1 MAKRKTMK
9 GVTCSKRKGVVYWYA
24 RINGEKRYCG
34 KDDKGK
40 NLAEAA
46 KAKDISRKYEN
57 KEINAGLRVKK
68 IEFKTVKD
76 LANWYM
82 TLPSTQELKSYNR
95 KLSLCAHLLKYFGN
109 RQINQV
115 EGDDQ
120 EHYREYRRG
129 QGAKDGTIDLEIGLL
144 STIYHSALKKKKI
157 NADSM
162 PGEFVLKCNSV
173 PRRSVTKEEFKGLLK
188 YASDDFKDLLV
199 CGYESAMRLNEIC
212 KLTASQIH
220 LDVQHILGKMLDY
233 IDLGI
238 FDTKTGARRT
248 VPVSARLKEVLKR
261 RLKGLGPDDYVF
273 TNKGKKYYKVLI
285 AITMKAVCEKANII
299 YGDKPVNKKGER
311 AGIVFHC
318 LRHTRTSR
326 WIEKGFSDEIVR
338 RATGHKTLRA
348 YQKYVKLD
356 PRVVMK
362 LVEDKKP
369 KREKNGTKSS
379 QSL

>member
-1 MAKRKTMK
+1 MVKRKTMK

-34 KDDKGK
+34 KGDKGK

-46 KAKDISRKYEN
+46 KAKDITRKYEN
-57 KEINAGLRVKK
+57 KEINAGLKVKK

-82 TLPSTQELKSYNR
+82 ILPSTQELKSYQR
-95 KLSLCAHLLKYFGN
+95 KISLCAHLLKYFGN

-120 EHYREYRRG
+120 EHYREYRRE

-144 STIYHSALKKKKI
+144 STMYHSALKKKKI

-162 PGEFVLKCNSV
+162 PGEFVLKYNSV
-173 PRRSVTKEEFKGLLK
+173 PRRSVTKEEFERLLK
-188 YASDDFKDLLV
+188 YASNDFKDLLV
-199 CGYESAMRLNEIC
+199 CGYESAMRSSEIC
-212 KLTASQIH
+212 KLTASQVH
-220 LDVQHILGKMLDY
+220 LDVQHISGKILDY

-248 VPVSARLKEVLKR
+248 VPVSSKLKEVLNR
-261 RLKGLGPDDYVF
+261 RLKGLDPDDYVF
-273 TNKGKKYYKVLI
+273 TNKGKRYYRVLI
-285 AITMKAVCEKANII
+285 SITMKAVCEKAGVI
-299 YGDKPVNKKGER
+299 YGDKPVNNKGER
-311 AGIVFHC
+311 IGIVFHC

-326 WIEKGFSDEIVR
+326 WVEKGFSDEIVR
-338 RATGHKTLRA
+338 RATGHKTLEA
-348 YQKYVKLD
+348 YQQYIKLD
-356 PRVVMK
+356 PHVVMK
-362 LVEDKKP
+362 LVENKKSKRDKN
-369 KREKNGTKSS
+369 ETKSV